1 LIVIAL
7 SPLILFP
14 QPLYQLGTDSSG
26 SRRFLAESERDQT
39 RLASNMSEI
48 FDTTTLITIV
58 VAVFVLLRLRSVLG
72 KRTGHQPP
80 PFEPYEIDRKTR
92 ESRPANQNN
101 GEDGDNV
108 VPMPDRAPRR
118 GKKQL
123 SPGETAIN
131 AYAKPGTKLNR
142 GLKELYTNDNSFT
155 PEAFIDGAKMAYEM
169 IVTSFAD
176 GDRKTLKN
184 LLSREV
190 YDGFAAAISDREN
203 RGEQVRSSFVG
214 IEEAK
219 VREAGVTDSDAQ
231 ITVEFVSQIISST
244 VDAKGNVID
253 GDPDQV
259 GEVRDL
265 WTFARDIRSN
275 DPNWKL
281 VATES
286 DT

>member
-1 LIVIAL
+1 
-7 SPLILFP
+7 
-14 QPLYQLGTDSSG
+14 
-26 SRRFLAESERDQT
+26 
-39 RLASNMSEI
+39 MSEI
-48 FDTTTLITIV
+48 FDTTTLITIAA
-58 VAVFVLLRLRSVLG
+58 AVFILLRLRAVLG

-92 ESRPANQNN
+92 EAKPAKNN
-101 GEDGDNV
+101 NEGEEDNV
-108 VPMPDRAPRR
+108 VTLPDRTQDRNGAKRAR
-118 GKKQL
+118 KTV
-123 SPGETAIN
+123 SPGEEAIN

-142 GLKELYTNDNSFT
+142 GLKTLHENDPSFT
-155 PEAFIDGAKMAYEM
+155 PEAFLDGAKMAYEM

-214 IEEAK
+214 IEEAAI
-219 VREAGVTDSDAQ
+219 REAGLVDNDAQ
-231 ITVEFVSQIISST
+231 VTVEFVSQIISST
-244 VDAKGNVID
+244 VDSKGEIID

-259 GEVRDL
+259 GEVKDL
-265 WTFARDIRSN
+265 WTFARDVRSN

-286 DT
+286 DA

>member
-1 LIVIAL
+1 
-7 SPLILFP
+7 
-14 QPLYQLGTDSSG
+14 
-26 SRRFLAESERDQT
+26 
-39 RLASNMSEI
+39 MSEI
-48 FDTTTLITIV
+48 FDTTTLITIAA
-58 VAVFVLLRLRSVLG
+58 AVFILLRLRAVLG

-92 ESRPANQNN
+92 EAKPANKNQE
-101 GEDGDNV
+101 GDDDNV
-108 VPMPDRAPRR
+108 VSLPDRTGAKRAR
-118 GKKQL
+118 KTV
-123 SPGETAIN
+123 SPGEEAIN

-142 GLKELYTNDNSFT
+142 GLKSLYENDSSFT
-155 PEAFIDGAKMAYEM
+155 PEAFLDGAKMAYEM

-214 IEEAK
+214 IEEAAI
-219 VREAGVTDSDAQ
+219 REAGLVDNDAQ
-231 ITVEFVSQIISST
+231 VTVEFVSQIISST
-244 VDAKGNVID
+244 VDSKGEIID

-259 GEVRDL
+259 GEVKDL

-286 DT
+286 DA

>member
-1 LIVIAL
+1 
-7 SPLILFP
+7 
-14 QPLYQLGTDSSG
+14 
-26 SRRFLAESERDQT
+26 
-39 RLASNMSEI
+39 MSDI

-58 VAVFVLLRLRSVLG
+58 AAVFILLRLRSVLG

-92 ESRPANQNN
+92 EAKPANKNAAA
-101 GEDGDNV
+101 DDDNV
-108 VPMPDRAPRR
+108 VSLPDRTGAKR

-123 SPGETAIN
+123 SPARESIN

-142 GLKELYTNDNSFT
+142 GLTELNDHDPSFT
-155 PEAFIDGAKMAYEM
+155 PEAFLDGAKMAYEM

-176 GDRKTLKN
+176 ADRKTLKN

-190 YDGFAAAISDREN
+190 YDGFATALSEREN

-214 IEEAK
+214 IEQATI
-219 VREAGVTDSDAQ
+219 REAGIVDSDAQ

-244 VDAKGNVID
+244 IDSKGEIID

-265 WTFARDIRSN
+265 WTFARDTRSN

-286 DT
+286 DA